1 MVDKIKDSK
10 SEEIKSTLEGYTSAE
25 QAKKILDDAERKD
38 VLDTDL
44 SEETQNTKELVAKAD
59 LNTSHKEQV
68 LQAVKQTQSSKSQD
82 FKMDEDAAKKALNL
96 NTNNKQLEAQLDK
109 QFPEEVKSGDSLK
122 SDDVVSLNK
131 TKAAQERQ
139 ADVQVEDDSVK
150 DASKTIQTT

>member
-96 NTNNKQLEAQLDK
+96 L
-109 QFPEEVKSGDSLK
+109 SL
-122 SDDVVSLNK
+122 
-131 TKAAQERQ
+131 
-139 ADVQVEDDSVK
+139 
-150 DASKTIQTT
+150 IHI